1 MEIIEV
7 EREAGLIEG
16 EGDERK
22 MMTVEVDEKYNKE
35 SEKKKR
41 NVEN

>member
-1 MEIIEV
+1 MEIIEE
-7 EREAGLIEG
+7 EREAGLEG

-22 MMTVEVDEKYNKE
+22 MMTVEVDGKYNKE